1 MRGAYCAA
9 RTISTCVGVRKVIDT
24 DVLLIALADVRRDAR
39 TLNLARALSAA
50 GLRVA
55 IHASCSGGVKT
66 TQGAAGEPVV
76 IPWNDPGGRAI
87 RRWWSLRSS
96 ARSLDVR
103 ARLVIAMDLFALEAA
118 RIVAGRCGAPLL
130 YDMREFYF
138 ALGPLEGRGLRQRML
153 AWHERRM
160 LRSVGR
166 VIVSGPLDAAVVQ
179 ERFALSLPPVVLF
192 NTPPYSDPVDSE
204 LRARCGVT
212 DGEILVLYQGVIH
225 KGRGLAP
232 MFTAMS
238 IDPRLH
244 LAVIGDGPA
253 EAMLRQAARE
263 LGVESRVHWLGSV
276 AYDDLHA
283 LTCGADIGLCLI
295 EPLSMSYEYALPNKL
310 FEYMMARIPVLATD
324 LPALRAHI
332 ADYPVGVLIDRTLRP
347 DDISA
352 AIDTLMSEPI
362 HGQTIAACEVIRQ
375 LSYESQSAKVVALCR
390 EYLT

>member
-179 ERFALSLPPVVLF
+179 ERFALSLQPVVLL
-192 NTPPYSDPVDSE
+192 NTPPYRDPVDSD
-204 LRARCGVT
+204 LRGRCGVT
-212 DGEILVLYQGVIH
+212 DHDILALYQGVIH
-225 KGRGLAP
+225 AGRGLVP

-238 IDPRLH
+238 RDPRLH

-253 EAMLRQAARE
+253 EGMLRQAALK
-263 LGVESRVHWLGSV
+263 LGVEARVHWLGSV
-276 AYDDLHA
+276 PYDTLHE
-283 LTCGADIGLCLI
+283 LTCGADVGICLI
-295 EPLSMSYEYALPNKL
+295 EPLSLSYEYALPNKL
-310 FEYMMARIPVLATD
+310 FEYMMARVPVLATD
-324 LPALRAHI
+324 LPALRAHF
-332 ADYPVGVLIDRTLRP
+332 ADHPVGVLVDRAFRP
-347 DDISA
+347 GDICA
-352 AIDTLMSEPI
+352 AIDALTSDPLRRRAVE
-362 HGQTIAACEVIRQ
+362 ACEGIRQ
-375 LSYESQSAKVVALCR
+375 LSYESQSAKVVALCS